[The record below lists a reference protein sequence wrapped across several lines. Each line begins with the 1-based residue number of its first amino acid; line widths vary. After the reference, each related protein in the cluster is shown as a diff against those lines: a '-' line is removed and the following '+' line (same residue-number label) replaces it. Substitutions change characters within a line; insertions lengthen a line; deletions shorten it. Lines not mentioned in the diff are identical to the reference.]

1 MKSGIGQYFEL
12 SFLTSDLILKNT
24 LFALFLGFLG
34 MIYIANAH
42 YAERNVRTIQELQR
56 ELKEDRWY
64 YRTLQAENMFNSRRS
79 EMAKSVADLGLRTSK
94 EKPKKIVVTE

>member
-1 MKSGIGQYFEL
+1 MKNGLGQYFGM
-12 SFLTSDLILKNT
+12 SYLTSDIILKNT

-42 YAERNVRTIQELQR
+42 YAERNVRNIQELQR

-64 YRTLQAENMFNSRRS
+64 YMTLQAENMYNSRRS
-79 EMAKSVADLGLRTSK
+79 EMAKSVAELGLAPSK
-94 EKPKKIVVTE
+94 EKPKKIIVSK